1 MILLLANARL
11 LRAENWP
18 NWRGPS
24 FNGASPERNLPVT
37 LSKTNGVR
45 WAAELPGPSAATPI
59 IWGDRV
65 FVSSTDAK
73 AKTLLAIG
81 LDRRTGR
88 QLWQQQVGIGFN
100 KDDRSN
106 YASPSPVTDGNLV
119 WFYYGNGDL
128 AAFDMDGKPV
138 WARNV
143 QKDYGTF
150 AFLWTYS
157 TSPVLCDGK
166 LYIQVL
172 QRNVPVQGRGRT
184 DGPNEPYLLALDPK
198 TGQEL
203 WRHVRPSD
211 AREESREAFSTP
223 LPLTYQGRSELV
235 LVGGDCITGHD
246 SATGKEGWRWGT
258 WNPDHIGHW
267 RLVPSAVAGGG
278 VVLASAPKGA
288 PVSAVRLGGQG
299 TLDDSG
305 LAWVSKNREVSTDVA
320 TPLFYQ
326 DRFYVL
332 NGERRVLACVEPA
345 TGKLEWA
352 GELGRG
358 AKIEASPTG
367 ADGRIY
373 FLDQRGTVYVVE
385 AGAEFKLLHTVNM
398 ADEGDD
404 ALRSSIAVSQGNL
417 FIRTGRKLYCVGR

>member
-1 MILLLANARL
+1 MLRQFEADSRWVGLAAMILLLANARL

-143 QKDYGTF
+143 QRITARLHF
-150 AFLWTYS
+150 
-157 TSPVLCDGK
+157 C
-166 LYIQVL
+166 
-172 QRNVPVQGRGRT
+172 
-184 DGPNEPYLLALDPK
+184 GPI
-198 TGQEL
+198 
-203 WRHVRPSD
+203 RP
-211 AREESREAFSTP
+211 A
-223 LPLTYQGRSELV
+223 Q
-235 LVGGDCITGHD
+235 C
-246 SATGKEGWRWGT
+246 
-258 WNPDHIGHW
+258 
-267 RLVPSAVAGGG
+267 
-278 VVLASAPKGA
+278 
-288 PVSAVRLGGQG
+288 
-299 TLDDSG
+299 
-305 LAWVSKNREVSTDVA
+305 
-320 TPLFYQ
+320 
-326 DRFYVL
+326 
-332 NGERRVLACVEPA
+332 
-345 TGKLEWA
+345 
-352 GELGRG
+352 
-358 AKIEASPTG
+358 
-367 ADGRIY
+367 
-373 FLDQRGTVYVVE
+373 
-385 AGAEFKLLHTVNM
+385 
-398 ADEGDD
+398 
-404 ALRSSIAVSQGNL
+404 
-417 FIRTGRKLYCVGR
+417 